1 MVPIKDENSK
11 LSGSLE
17 IYINALNSQEF
28 SKSGISYWLDIFE
41 KYAKVIGFGMKHF
54 MVQLL
59 NKLSIQANL
68 I

>member
-17 IYINALNSQEF
+17 IYINALNSQGF
-28 SKSGISYWLDIFE
+28 SKSDISYWLDIFE

-54 MVQLL
+54 MV
-59 NKLSIQANL
+59 
-68 I
+68 